1 MPVCYTIIIFNECDN
16 THRCFAPADLIISS
30 WAQRYSDALSDSLF
44 GFFLLI
50 SPVFYPPS
58 LQAHQCA
65 HPQAWPVS
73 GSRSKFKPEQGQLL
87 LQTLCCYFP
96 CWGGFFCHR
105 PWVPRRGLW
114 LWWGTESQR
123 ARWRGETGWHR
134 NVHRTSRPGSQ
145 WSDWQRGAVGASVWD
160 YSVSGFTS
168 EARLRWRLRD
178 GNQRRSGKA
187 GHHEWRGAEEEAE
200 GEAEEATGHRGQPS
214 THQVPLLLHPQKS
227 LPQGLH
233 QHRGVEVSFM
243 SSLCEVFWVSEA
255 TLALLT
261 LVSSCLPQS
270 GGQWRISQVE
280 GCGKQIRSVLRP
292 SSEC

>member
-1 MPVCYTIIIFNECDN
+1 MYTFHIHVFNECDN
-16 THRCFAPADLIISS
+16 TLRCCVLADLIPPISS
-30 WAQRYSDALSDSLF
+30 WAQRYSDTLPDSLF

-65 HPQAWPVS
+65 HPQAWPAS
-73 GSRSKFKPEQGQLL
+73 GSRSKFKPEQGQLH

-123 ARWRGETGWHR
+123 VVQERAQEKQAWIPVEWLAK
-134 NVHRTSRPGSQ
+134 
-145 WSDWQRGAVGASVWD
+145 GAVGASVWD

-178 GNQRRSGKA
+178 GDQRRSGKA

-200 GEAEEATGHRGQPS
+200 GEAEEATGHGGQPS
-214 THQVPLLLHPQKS
+214 TNKVPLLLHPQKS

-233 QHRGVEVSFM
+233 QHRGVEVSFT
-243 SSLCEVFWVSEA
+243 SGLCEVFWVSEA
-255 TLALLT
+255 PLTLLT
-261 LVSSCLPQS
+261 LVSSCVP
-270 GGQWRISQVE
+270 QWRISQV
-280 GCGKQIRSVLRP
+280 RSAVSRSDL
-292 SSEC
+292 C